1 MNERTVACLRLNKS
15 SETVSNAV
23 PGNDNEVV
31 DNTHL
36 LRWTIIDGALDA
48 GTIQKTL
55 VVGEAGEGGG
65 GTVFMRSSLPKVIV
79 PIVNVP
85 NLLNLDHPGG
95 SLHIAAFDLATV
107 TKKVIPDIP
116 DIEIFYANVF

>member
-15 SETVSNAV
+15 SETVSNAVPTASNAV

-36 LRWTIIDGALDA
+36 LRWTIIDGALDT

-55 VVGEAGEGGG
+55 VVREAGGG
-65 GTVFMRSSLPKVIV
+65 GERFLWDR
-79 PIVNVP
+79 
-85 NLLNLDHPGG
+85 H
-95 SLHIAAFDLATV
+95 
-107 TKKVIPDIP
+107 
-116 DIEIFYANVF
+116 YQ